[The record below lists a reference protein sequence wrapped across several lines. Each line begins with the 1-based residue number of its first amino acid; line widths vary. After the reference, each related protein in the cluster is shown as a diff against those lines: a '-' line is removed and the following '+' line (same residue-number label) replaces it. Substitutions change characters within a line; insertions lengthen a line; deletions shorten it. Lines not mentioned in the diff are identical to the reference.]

1 MIGLIMS
8 AHGQYASGLKTG
20 LDLVVGSSENIKVL
34 DFAGDEIDKYR
45 QDFETLIKEMLEKY
59 DSLAIATDIAGGT
72 PYKTAVMLTS
82 DNAKVSVFSGLNF
95 QLAYELS
102 NMENN
107 LDENNEKSIEVAR
120 EGISYFKIEND
131 ADTSFEGGIWN

>member
-20 LDLVVGSSENIKVL
+20 LDLVVGERENIKVL
-34 DFAGDEIDKYR
+34 DFAGENVNEYKDE
-45 QDFETLIKEMLEKY
+45 FEALIKEMIKKY
-59 DSLAIATDIAGGT
+59 DTLAIATDIAGGT
-72 PYKTAVMLTS
+72 PFNTAVMLTN
-82 DNAKVSVFSGLNF
+82 DNDKISVFSGLNF

-107 LDENNEKSIEVAR
+107 LKENNENSIRVAK
-120 EGISYFKIEND
+120 EGISCFIIEND
-131 ADTSFEGGIWN
+131 EDSSFEGGI

>member
-59 DSLAIATDIAGGT
+59 DSLAIVTDIAGGT
-72 PYKTAVMLTS
+72 PYNTAVMLTS

-107 LDENNEKSIEVAR
+107 LAENNEKSIEVAR

-131 ADTSFEGGIWN
+131 ADTSFEGGI